1 MFNNWGHCC
10 FRQKKGKLMQPKI
23 IIHGGAGNLE
33 GQVVPPVEFQ
43 KDLLAVVE
51 QTYALLCEHDARSA
65 VLHAIRLMES
75 NPVFNAGTGSRLQR
89 DGKIRMSAAIM
100 SSKDNRFS
108 GVINIRN
115 VEHPIDIADR
125 LANEKY
131 TVLGGTEATEYA
143 RSKNFPYFNTL
154 TEVRWE
160 EYKKELIGNSGTVGA
175 VALDR
180 EGTICVGTSTG
191 GIGYE
196 LPGRIGDSATVAGT
210 YASHYAGVSCT
221 GRGEHI
227 INQAV
232 AARIVSRVED
242 GMPLKQSVDKL
253 IEEANQFHYRF
264 GLIALDVKGEMI
276 VGQTE
281 NVEVMYAYHD
291 GQAIRVFRQ

>member
-1 MFNNWGHCC
+1 
-10 FRQKKGKLMQPKI
+10 MQPKI

-33 GQVVPPVEFQ
+33 GQVVPPEEFL
-43 KDLLAVVE
+43 KALLTVVE
-51 QTYALLCEHDARSA
+51 KTYAVLRGRDARTA
-65 VLHAIRLMES
+65 VLHAIRDMES
-75 NPVFNAGTGSRLQR
+75 NPIFNAGTGSRLQR

-115 VEHPIDIADR
+115 VEHPVDIADR

-143 RSKNFPYFNTL
+143 RSQNFPYYNPL
-154 TEVRWE
+154 TEHRWQ
-160 EYKKELIGNSGTVGA
+160 EYKRELIGDSGTVGA
-175 VALDR
+175 VALD
-180 EGTICVGTSTG
+180 EDGTICAGTSTG
-191 GIGYE
+191 GVGYE

-210 YASHYAGVSCT
+210 YASRYAGVSCT
-221 GRGEHI
+221 GKGEHI

-232 AARIVSRVED
+232 AARIVSRAED
-242 GMPLKQSVDKL
+242 GMPLKQSIDKL

-264 GLIALDVKGEMI
+264 GLIALNVEGEMI
-276 VGQTE
+276 IGQTE

-291 GQAIRVFRQ
+291 GRSVRAFRRY